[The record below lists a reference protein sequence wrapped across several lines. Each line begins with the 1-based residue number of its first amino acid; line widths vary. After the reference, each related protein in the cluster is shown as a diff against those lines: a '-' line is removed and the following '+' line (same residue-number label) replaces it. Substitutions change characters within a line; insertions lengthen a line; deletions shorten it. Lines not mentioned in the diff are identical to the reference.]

1 MFEPVVIYT
10 VEAIYRDLLREAEWE
25 RRVKRSGW
33 DLLTLL
39 ALLRTLA
46 TM

>member
-1 MFEPVVIYT
+1 MFEPILIFSA
-10 VEAIYRDLLREAEWE
+10 EARYRELLREAEQE
-25 RRVKRSGW
+25 RQVKRSGW

-46 TM
+46 PM